1 MNCHTH
7 KISSVTRKQHFSVV
21 FVFDCHT
28 LGFHSKTKQLPSEV
42 SLRILGL
49 GTEEKIANR

>member
-42 SLRILGL
+42 SFRILGL
-49 GTEEKIANR
+49 GTEEKMANR

>member
-7 KISSVTRKQHFSVV
+7 KISSLTKHFSVV

-28 LGFHSKTKQLPSEV
+28 LGFHSKTKQLPSKV

-49 GTEEKIANR
+49 GTEEKMANR